1 MFFRLFILFTLIPVI
16 ELWLLMRV
24 GSVIGFFP
32 TIGIVLL
39 TGFVG
44 AWMARIQGLSVISE
58 MNTSVAQG
66 KVPGKEL
73 VNAVLVFVGGALLL
87 TPGFVTDILGFFM
100 IMPGTRDVVSAFLMN
115 YFSKKVQRGDIRF
128 SYHSS
133 GDQTR
138 KSQYDD
144 GKVIEAERVD
154 DEDSKS

>member
-1 MFFRLFILFTLIPVI
+1 MFFRLFLLFTLVPVI

-32 TIGIVLL
+32 TVGIILF
-39 TGFVG
+39 TGVVG
-44 AWMARIQGLSVISE
+44 AWMARIQGLSVISNL
-58 MNTSVAQG
+58 NTSVAQG

-87 TPGFVTDILGFFM
+87 TPGFVTDILGFSM
-100 IMPGTRDVVSAFLMN
+100 IMPGTRDLISAFLIK
-115 YFSKKVQRGDIRF
+115 YFSNKAQNGDVKF

-133 GDQTR
+133 GNPVR

-144 GKVIEAERVD
+144 GKVIEAERV
-154 DEDSKS
+154 ED

>member
-1 MFFRLFILFTLIPVI
+1 MFFKLFILFTLVPVI

-39 TGFVG
+39 TGVVG

-58 MNTSVAQG
+58 LNTSVAQG

-87 TPGFVTDILGFFM
+87 TPGFVTDILGFLM
-100 IMPGTRDVVSAFLMN
+100 IMPGTRDAISAFLMN
-115 YFSKKVQRGDIRF
+115 YFSKKVQKGDIRF
-128 SYHSS
+128 SYHSPGETPKES
-133 GDQTR
+133 
-138 KSQYDD
+138 KYDD

-154 DEDSKS
+154 D